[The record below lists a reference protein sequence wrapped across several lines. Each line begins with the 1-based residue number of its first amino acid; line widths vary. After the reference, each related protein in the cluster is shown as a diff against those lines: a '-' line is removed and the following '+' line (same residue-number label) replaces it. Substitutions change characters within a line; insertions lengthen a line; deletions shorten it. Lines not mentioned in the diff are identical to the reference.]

1 MHLVHKAKDPD
12 HARAALAAGGVAKLD
27 ADARRRAA
35 ATAAPGTPGAA
46 LSAPTAGTTAAA
58 LDAARAS
65 NTTPT
70 PGHPGTR
77 AESDAA
83 VSTTP
88 PDSFDWSVLDTI
100 DLNDLRRVQLK
111 DQDDPLNNNTAR
123 LVYQPLV
130 AGLERAGRSRTA
142 PRLPPAAQGWKY
154 YVATQAIIFHRAH
167 SAEPKSDG
175 EMLELARRVA
185 SSAEGFLAEWRAL
198 TTDAADVRPRADDP
212 PRADPPAAGGGG
224 TAVAF
229 DIARAGKK
237 SAHYVNR
244 GNKGKGWRAFS
255 QGSVVPAEE
264 AATTLTHLTPQV
276 PSPPTADMADVPDAS
291 RAPHVPRGTFDL
303 NRKVFDGELNRLRAC
318 VGTGTLHTTYERIQG
333 AARHGGRE
341 YLFNVAHAV
350 CAGAVCAGIA
360 AELTHLRAMCIFKPD
375 GSHRPL
381 GLPECEVRFFLGCLA
396 AQEKPGWSAFYT
408 SPLPEVAEAQAR
420 EVELAADAEAEAH
433 ALAAQARDAVA
444 RAQLAEAHA
453 LGEEGLQSATAA
465 REQVDTATEDAVR
478 YASAAAAATAERESV
493 AAPRN
498 HPVNFAFT
506 PGGAPCLSQLVDTWH
521 EGAPQNHTVD
531 DDLTNMYNETS
542 LRAAFAGLRERQ
554 PHLVPV
560 HRLIYGAPAPIWLER
575 TTGPLRAASAY
586 FNADEHD
593 AVDNEIGAGGY
604 GSGPP
609 PTSGSAFLR
618 ACKGGHQ
625 GCPLAT
631 NLCILPYFLALCR
644 TQARYPGVRIAGF
657 ADDTYLNAPPAELY
671 DAYAHKRRACQ
682 GPAKP
687 GEPPACELS
696 SNLTKVHASSP
707 RGAIADIP
715 PSGGDVAWAHGFK
728 CFGVYKGPDAWVQEQ
743 TEAELLKRLAPLD
756 FIDKLTDDEKTVNA
770 TQIKKIL
777 ITDCAALQGVYWAQA
792 QRPAL
797 SAPGLGAALA
807 RIRVSWEALV
817 GADASPETRR
827 DLAWEQACSPT
838 NMGGCG
844 IYNAHALSGAAY
856 AASVIKNWPL
866 LQRVAPALHD
876 VDFATT
882 TLPSIAAARDAYET
896 LRAERDRIA
905 QVHAA
910 YDGFEYHTIHGDKLP
925 RFRPHS
931 LTPAARLPAPARL
944 FLPDDDDKVP
954 TPPSQKALS
963 SIVHHGR
970 WLAHI
975 DAMHEFDRTAD
986 DTNISHR
993 EATRFVSA
1001 SQFGAGM
1008 WLEAAPDASLPNSRL
1023 KTAPYTAALQRRLG
1037 LYLSAAKAANDTLAA
1052 AGKTPDWLGDASC
1065 NLGEHS
1071 TRHHRRYQLRL
1082 ARRPGRRCH
1091 RHRAAGRQAG
1101 GAQVQA
1107 VQRGA
1112 RRRHRAD
1119 RRLPVG
1125 HRLARGDK
1133 SPLEPLRQPARP
1145 RLRGR
1150 GPHGGL
1156 RRHGGRPA
1164 PHSPGLRPARRAS
1177 RRPLQPQH
1185 RQGACAVLQGQLP
1198 RRAARQA

>member
-1 MHLVHKAKDPD
+1 M
-12 HARAALAAGGVAKLD
+12 
-27 ADARRRAA
+27 
-35 ATAAPGTPGAA
+35 
-46 LSAPTAGTTAAA
+46 
-58 LDAARAS
+58 
-65 NTTPT
+65 
-70 PGHPGTR
+70 
-77 AESDAA
+77 
-83 VSTTP
+83 
-88 PDSFDWSVLDTI
+88 
-100 DLNDLRRVQLK
+100 
-111 DQDDPLNNNTAR
+111 
-123 LVYQPLV
+123 
-130 AGLERAGRSRTA
+130 
-142 PRLPPAAQGWKY
+142 
-154 YVATQAIIFHRAH
+154 
-167 SAEPKSDG
+167 
-175 EMLELARRVA
+175 
-185 SSAEGFLAEWRAL
+185 
-198 TTDAADVRPRADDP
+198 
-212 PRADPPAAGGGG
+212 
-224 TAVAF
+224 
-229 DIARAGKK
+229 
-237 SAHYVNR
+237 
-244 GNKGKGWRAFS
+244 
-255 QGSVVPAEE
+255 
-264 AATTLTHLTPQV
+264 
-276 PSPPTADMADVPDAS
+276 
-291 RAPHVPRGTFDL
+291 
-303 NRKVFDGELNRLRAC
+303 
-318 VGTGTLHTTYERIQG
+318 
-333 AARHGGRE
+333 
-341 YLFNVAHAV
+341 
-350 CAGAVCAGIA
+350 
-360 AELTHLRAMCIFKPD
+360 
-375 GSHRPL
+375 
-381 GLPECEVRFFLGCLA
+381 
-396 AQEKPGWSAFYT
+396 
-408 SPLPEVAEAQAR
+408 
-420 EVELAADAEAEAH
+420 
-433 ALAAQARDAVA
+433 
-444 RAQLAEAHA
+444 
-453 LGEEGLQSATAA
+453 
-465 REQVDTATEDAVR
+465 
-478 YASAAAAATAERESV
+478 
-493 AAPRN
+493 
-498 HPVNFAFT
+498 
-506 PGGAPCLSQLVDTWH
+506 
-521 EGAPQNHTVD
+521 
-531 DDLTNMYNETS
+531 
-542 LRAAFAGLRERQ
+542 
-554 PHLVPV
+554 
-560 HRLIYGAPAPIWLER
+560 
-575 TTGPLRAASAY
+575 
-586 FNADEHD
+586 
-593 AVDNEIGAGGY
+593 
-604 GSGPP
+604 
-609 PTSGSAFLR
+609 
-618 ACKGGHQ
+618 
-625 GCPLAT
+625 
-631 NLCILPYFLALCR
+631 
-644 TQARYPGVRIAGF
+644 RIAGF

-728 CFGVYKGPDAWVQEQ
+728 CVGVYKGPDAWVQEQ

-1071 TRHHRRYQLRL
+1071 TRHHATNRAWRDALAAVATGTVLLGDKQEAHKYKQYNEGHVADIVQIGASPWGTDWLGETKVPSSLSASPPDPGCEAVGHMVGFGATEEGLHRTVLGCAQRGAPQDGPFNHNTGKGHVPFFKGNYHDARHVKRNQVVPLIVEALGGIGRRGARCLRFL
-1082 ARRPGRRCH
+1082 ARRAKDRKRGRDGTRYSRFH
-1091 RHRAAGRQAG
+1091 PSNFLSHHMARIVTAA
-1101 GAQVQA
+1101 VY
-1107 VQRGA
+1107 
-1112 RRRHRAD
+1112 AD
-1119 RRLPVG
+1119 AEHICDGIVGLKQHALELQQDDDTTDATAAPMLPTT
-1125 HRLARGDK
+1125 
-1133 SPLEPLRQPARP
+1133 QPAR
-1145 RLRGR
+1145 RGC
-1150 GPHGGL
+1150 G
-1156 RRHGGRPA
+1156 
-1164 PHSPGLRPARRAS
+1164 
-1177 RRPLQPQH
+1177 LQPPP
-1185 RQGACAVLQGQLP
+1185 GV
-1198 RRAARQA
+1198 AAA